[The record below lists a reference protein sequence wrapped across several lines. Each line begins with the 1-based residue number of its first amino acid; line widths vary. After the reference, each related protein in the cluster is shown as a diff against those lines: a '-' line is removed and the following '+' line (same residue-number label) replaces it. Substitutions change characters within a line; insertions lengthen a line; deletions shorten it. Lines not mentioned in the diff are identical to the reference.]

1 MRGPPSRTVTC
12 YVCGSKFTVHQKLVV
27 TKRDTAVVPDPDR
40 CPRCDTPLKTIGAL
54 GEGEAKGLVLL
65 AAGFPDEVKAYGKP
79 EDYLEE
85 FTLTEKDIDTLV
97 ELAQGLDFSAWA
109 EDNAQRL
116 ARRKNPRVQAVSRFL
131 PKLQARMENGEIP
144 KRLRQAAEHVKDVY
158 RARRERHL
166 AIFEKRQK
174 QG

>member
-12 YVCGSKFTVHQKLVV
+12 YVCGSKFTVHHKLVV
-27 TKRDTAVVPDPDR
+27 TKRDTEVVPDPDA
-40 CPRCDTPLKTIGAL
+40 CPYCDTPLKTIGEL

-65 AAGFPDEVKAYGKP
+65 AAGFPDEVKEYGKL

-97 ELAQGLDFSAWA
+97 EVAQGLDFAAWA

-116 ARRKNPRVQAVSRFL
+116 ARRKHPRVQAVSRVL
-131 PKLQARMENGEIP
+131 PKLQAQMENGELP
-144 KRLRQAAEHVKDVY
+144 GRLRQAAEHVKDLY
-158 RARRERHL
+158 RKRRERHL

-174 QG
+174 QR

>member
-12 YVCGSKFTVHQKLVV
+12 YVCGSKFTVHSKLVV
-27 TKRDTAVVPDPDR
+27 TKRDTELVPDPDA
-40 CPRCDTPLKTIGAL
+40 CPFCDTPLKTIGAL
-54 GEGEAKGLVLL
+54 GEGEAKGLALL

-85 FTLTEKDIDTLV
+85 FTLTEKDVDTLV
-97 ELAQGLDFSAWA
+97 ELAEGVDFAAWA

-116 ARRKNPRVQAVSRFL
+116 ARRKSPRVQAVQRFL
-131 PKLQARMENGEIP
+131 PKLQSRMENGELP
-144 KRLRQAAEHVKDVY
+144 ERLRQAAEHVKDVY
-158 RARRERHL
+158 RKRRERHL

-174 QG
+174 QR